1 MSCWRG
7 VCRVCRGRGLE
18 SPETEIPQHGLV
30 QSSRVKTFDAAPPS
44 ASYNLMDAIE
54 RQEAAEVV
62 SRRPQGSDLQDLK
75 EDMEKF
81 RKSMEKAQKETE
93 EANRPKSGPRE
104 APGRFDFVTVEDGSG
119 HRKPQMAGTVK
130 VRYAVVL
137 ERDASLLEA
146 KSDFV
151 YVLGA
156 QSQGV
161 GEVCSQLLDGMLLQM
176 RRGQVASVTHPLR
189 DLFASDAPVIAQHGP
204 EEVAV
209 CEVSL
214 LEIFVS
220 KDCSFKNS
228 TGQVLKE
235 VIKDG
240 AGSWCNNP
248 SDEGLAVLRV
258 EKISTA
264 EGRCL
269 FPEPGASPMEMFVNV
284 GDGEVC
290 DALECAVLEMRP
302 HETALVTCTDPSFLV
317 GAPLGE
323 KPVPKSSEYTLRVT
337 LLDFNPGPDAP
348 SFDEEDRLTFA
359 LRRKA
364 EANRLFKEG
373 RFRLS
378 RQRYEEICDLFHH
391 LDIPKVKDRFLGKY
405 ELWQEC
411 RKLRLDCRL
420 NIAACCIKLQ
430 DSSTAKEACDLVLK
444 QMPENTKAS
453 YRRAQAQMQ
462 QRDFV
467 EACKDLR
474 RLLDIDPTIQE
485 ARRLWEKAVKQRKD
499 VDQQQK
505 KALKYDAMCRKI
517 LDDRS
522 DKFTLDNAPTF
533 HDDPEYHQGRP
544 VCESMKLGKEQL
556 EG

>member
-1 MSCWRG
+1 MHG
-7 VCRVCRGRGLE
+7 V
-18 SPETEIPQHGLV
+18 PE
-30 QSSRVKTFDAAPPS
+30 SSRVKTFDAAPPS

-54 RQEAAEVV
+54 RQDAAEMV
-62 SRRPQGSDLQDLK
+62 SRRDPQGCDLQDLK

-81 RKSMEKAQKETE
+81 RKSMEKAQKESE

-104 APGRFDFVTVEDGSG
+104 APGRFDLVTVEDGSG

-161 GEVCSQLLDGMLLQM
+161 GEVCSEVLDGMLLQM

-189 DLFASDAPVIAQHGP
+189 DLFAPDAPVIPQHGP

-220 KDCSFKNS
+220 KDVSFKNS

-235 VIKDG
+235 VIQDG
-240 AGSWCNNP
+240 VGSWCNNP
-248 SDEGLAVLRV
+248 TDEGLAVLRV

-269 FPEPGASPMEMFVNV
+269 FPDPGASPMEMSVNV

-337 LLDFNPGPDAP
+337 LLDFNPGPDAI

-364 EANRLFKEG
+364 EANRLFKVG

-430 DSSTAKEACDLVLK
+430 DSSTAKETCDLVLK
-444 QMPENTKAS
+444 QMPENTKAL

-474 RLLDIDPTIQE
+474 RLLDIDPNIQE

-505 KALKYDAMCRKI
+505 KALKYDVMCRKI

-533 HDDPEYHQGRP
+533 RDAPEYHQCRP
-544 VCESMKLGKEQL
+544 VCE
-556 EG
+556 